1 MTYSWKAQ
9 LQISDLHV
17 TDRIEV
23 ECKTC
28 GFFRYEEAAEWQ
40 RSRLMKQLFLDELEN
55 RLRCHKWGCG
65 GECRIALPSDVET
78 EGFQGG
84 LA

>member
-1 MTYSWKAQ
+1 MSPSWKAS
-9 LQISDLHV
+9 LQISDLPQHA
-17 TDRIEV
+17 RIEV

-28 GFFRYEEAAEWQ
+28 GFFRYEEVKEWQ
-40 RSRLMKQLFLDELEN
+40 MSRLMTQLYLDELEA

-65 GECRIALPSDVET
+65 KPVRIALPSSVET

>member
-1 MTYSWKAQ
+1 MSGSWKAA
-9 LQISDLHV
+9 LQISDLE
-17 TDRIEV
+17 TDARIEV
-23 ECKTC
+23 ECKSC
-28 GFFRYEEAAEWQ
+28 GYFRYEEAAEWQ
-40 RSRLMKQLFLDELEN
+40 RNRIMRQLYLDEFED

-65 GECRIALPSDVET
+65 KPVRIALPSSVET

>member
-1 MTYSWKAQ
+1 MSGSWKAA
-9 LQISDLHV
+9 LQISDLEV
-17 TDRIEV
+17 DARIEV

-28 GFFRYEEAAEWQ
+28 GNFRYEEAAEWQ
-40 RSRLMKQLFLDELEN
+40 RSRIMRQLYLDELED

-65 GECRIALPSDVET
+65 KPVRIALPSSVET

>member
-1 MTYSWKAQ
+1 MNGSWKAQ
-9 LQISDLHV
+9 LQIRDLAP
-17 TDRIEV
+17 DMRIEV

-28 GFFRYEEAAEWQ
+28 GFFRYEDAKEWQ
-40 RSRLMKQLFLDELEN
+40 ASRLMAQLYLDELED

-65 GECRIALPSDVET
+65 KPVRIALPSSVET

-84 LA
+84 LT

>member
-1 MTYSWKAQ
+1 MSMSWKAQ
-9 LQISDLHV
+9 LQVSDLDQS
-17 TDRIEV
+17 DRIEV
-23 ECKTC
+23 ECKKC

-40 RSRLMKQLFLDELEN
+40 RSRLMRQLYLDEFET
-55 RLRCHKWGCG
+55 RLRCSKWGCG
-65 GECRIALPSDVET
+65 AECRIALPSDVET

>member
-1 MTYSWKAQ
+1 MKASWKSQ
-9 LQISDLHV
+9 LQIRDLPRHV
-17 TDRIEV
+17 RIEV

-28 GFFRYEEAAEWQ
+28 SFFRYEEAKELQ
-40 RSRLMKQLFLDELEN
+40 MSRLMKQLYLDELEA

-65 GECRIALPSDVET
+65 KPVRIALPSSVET

-84 LA
+84 LT

>member
-1 MTYSWKAQ
+1 MTISWKTQ
-9 LQISDLHV
+9 LQISDLDV
-17 TDRIEV
+17 SDRIEV
-23 ECKTC
+23 ECKAC

-40 RSRLMKQLFLDELEN
+40 KSRLMRQLYLDELED

-65 GECRIALPSDVET
+65 KPVRIALPSNFET